1 MVPAVAV
8 NVAVVPPAGTVT
20 LAGTDATDGSALDSV
35 TIPPSAGAGP
45 ESVIVPV
52 DVVPLAI
59 VVGENAN
66 VDSVVPD
73 GWTLN
78 TAVCVTPFTFA
89 EMAAKSNEATGWL
102 VMVNVAVVDPSA
114 TTTGD
119 DTVATA
125 TLLLITPT
133 DNPPAGAAAVMVMVP
148 VAVAPALTVLGEM
161 EMD

>member
-1 MVPAVAV
+1 M
-8 NVAVVPPAGTVT
+8 NVAVVPPAGIVT
-20 LAGTDATDGSALDSV
+20 LVGTDASDGSALDSV

-59 VVGENAN
+59 IVGESVK

-73 GWTLN
+73 GATFS
-78 TAVCVTPFTFA
+78 TAVAVTPFTFA

-119 DTVATA
+119 ETVAA
-125 TLLLITPT
+125 ARLLLITPT
-133 DNPPAGAAAVMVMVP
+133 ANPPAGAAAVRVMVP
-148 VAVAPALTVLGEM
+148 VAVAPALTVLGEIKI
-161 EMD
+161 D